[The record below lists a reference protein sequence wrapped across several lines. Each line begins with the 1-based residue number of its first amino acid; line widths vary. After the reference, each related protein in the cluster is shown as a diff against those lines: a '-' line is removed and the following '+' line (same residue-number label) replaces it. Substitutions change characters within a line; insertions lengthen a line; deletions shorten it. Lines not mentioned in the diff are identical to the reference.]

1 MAGEVADRAS
11 RWRGPS
17 SASVWRWIRIL
28 AGIALLAIG
37 LWSLGPQFVF
47 RVTREARINARVIP
61 VHAPI
66 EGQVVVAPPAP
77 GTPLARGDIAT
88 VIANPALDRGRYEQL
103 VTERAMLA
111 ARIEA
116 ADGQL
121 AALTDLRR
129 EFDERL
135 ERFRGAN
142 LRRSALRIREAQA
155 AFEVAASV
163 ATERHDEADRKR
175 NLGADGVASPAA
187 VLSARRAAE
196 QAEVEATRL
205 RITAERLAHEHAALE
220 EGVLVGEERDDV
232 PYSQQRVDE
241 IRLRAVEIVA
251 RRREDEA
258 RLAALNRAITAESR
272 RLDRLARAEVRAP
285 STGILWQSLAVQ
297 GASVGPTTELFTL
310 IDCTE
315 LVVTAKYSERYFESI
330 LPGQRA
336 TVQLLGGGNLD
347 AVVESVRGLDVSSA
361 EDRLAAR
368 MMDLAD
374 GEFLVTLRLDSA
386 ELRGRKAAFC
396 QVGRS
401 VEVVLAADDSAF
413 VRLTQRVVGGLE
425 QLAQVWRQAV
435 AHESTEVVGRDPL
448 SGS

>member
-1 MAGEVADRAS
+1 MAGEVADGAS
-11 RWRGPS
+11 RWRGPP
-17 SASVWRWIRIL
+17 SARVWRWIRVL

-37 LWSLGPQFVF
+37 LWSLGPQLVF

-66 EGQVVVAPPAP
+66 EGQIVVAPPAP

-111 ARIEA
+111 ARIDA
-116 ADGQL
+116 ADRQL
-121 AALTDLRR
+121 VELADLRR

-135 ERFRGAN
+135 ERFRVTN
-142 LRRSALRIREAQA
+142 LQRSELRIREAQA
-155 AFEVAASV
+155 ALAVAASV
-163 ATERHDEADRKR
+163 ATERHDEFERKR
-175 NLGADGVASPAA
+175 NLGSDGVASPAA

-196 QAEVEATRL
+196 QADVEATRL
-205 RITAERLAHEHAALE
+205 RITAERLAHEHAALA

-251 RRREDEA
+251 RRREDAA
-258 RLAALNRAITAESR
+258 RLAALNQAIVAENQ
-272 RLDRLARAEVRAP
+272 RLDRLARAEVRVP
-285 STGILWQSLAVQ
+285 STGILWQSLVVQ
-297 GASVGPTTELFTL
+297 GTSVGPTTELFTL

-336 TVQLLGGGNLD
+336 RVQLLGGGNLE

-368 MMDLAD
+368 MVDLAD

-386 ELRGRKAAFC
+386 KLRDRKAAFC

-401 VEVVLAADDSAF
+401 VEVVLAAEDSVFAQ
-413 VRLTQRVVGGLE
+413 LTQRVAAGLE
-425 QLAQVWRQAV
+425 LLTRTWPQAV
-435 AHESTEVVGRDPL
+435 AREVTGVGERGPL
-448 SGS
+448 PGS

>member
-1 MAGEVADRAS
+1 MAGEVADGAS
-11 RWRGPS
+11 RWRGPP
-17 SASVWRWIRIL
+17 SARVWRWIRVL

-37 LWSLGPQFVF
+37 LWSLGPQLVF

-66 EGQVVVAPPAP
+66 EGQIVVAPPAP

-111 ARIEA
+111 ARIDA
-116 ADGQL
+116 ADRQL
-121 AALTDLRR
+121 VELADLRR

-135 ERFRGAN
+135 ERFRVTN
-142 LRRSALRIREAQA
+142 LQRSELRIREAQA
-155 AFEVAASV
+155 ALEVAASV
-163 ATERHDEADRKR
+163 ATERHDEFERKR
-175 NLGADGVASPAA
+175 NLGSDGVASPAA

-196 QAEVEATRL
+196 QADVEATRL
-205 RITAERLAHEHAALE
+205 RITAERLAHEHAALA

-251 RRREDEA
+251 RRREDAA
-258 RLAALNRAITAESR
+258 RLAALNQAIVAENQ
-272 RLDRLARAEVRAP
+272 RLDRLARAEVRVP
-285 STGILWQSLAVQ
+285 STGILWQSLVVQ
-297 GASVGPTTELFTL
+297 GTSVGPTTELFTL

-336 TVQLLGGGNLD
+336 RVQLLGGGNLE

-368 MMDLAD
+368 MVDLAD

-386 ELRGRKAAFC
+386 KLRDRKAAFC

-401 VEVVLAADDSAF
+401 VEVVLAAEDSVFAQ
-413 VRLTQRVVGGLE
+413 LTQRVAAGLE
-425 QLAQVWRQAV
+425 LLTRTWPQAV
-435 AHESTEVVGRDPL
+435 AREVTGVGERGPL
-448 SGS
+448 PGS